1 MANLVTSR
9 TFYFDEPLNKSF
21 KINSQFVVMGLGLD
35 TRCYGSIAEND
46 ITLFELDKKE
56 SQGLKIRCLN
66 QVKTE
71 TSKVHFIKADFTNE
85 NWSEQLYKAGYDKNK
100 KITFLWEGVSLYL
113 SKKVIRNTL
122 KEIKQNTASGSI
134 IIADFYANKFV
145 NGDLIPVK
153 KKSFKILQKTNEEL
167 GFRIAFEGNYSKE
180 LEALFNIGEITLGK
194 VFYVGHKTK
203 TSTWVAVVE
212 LKI

>member
-9 TFYFDEPLNKSF
+9 TFYFYEPLNKSF
-21 KINSQFVVMGLGLD
+21 KINSQFVVMGSGLD

-56 SQGLKIRCLN
+56 SQGLKIRYLN
-66 QVKTE
+66 QVKID
-71 TSKVHFIKADFTNE
+71 TSKADFTNE

-113 SKKVIRNTL
+113 SEKVIRNTL

-134 IIADFYANKFV
+134 IIVDFYANQFV
-145 NGDLIPVK
+145 NGDFITVK

-167 GFRIAFEGNYSKE
+167 GFRVAFEGNDSKE

-194 VFYVGHKTK
+194 VFYVGYKTK
-203 TSTWVAVVE
+203 TSTWMAVVE